1 MKNINYKKIFA
12 GLIALPLIFLFVT
25 SCFDITG
32 VTQPASVKVGDTMTV
47 TVNVNLSTENQNNQ
61 NYKFLWFGMLV
72 PKTWDAKNTATVK
85 FDSPLRIS
93 DARPGF
99 GPMSPDTE
107 DISFWGNKS
116 KGLDGEQSGNSYTT
130 DMNAI
135 LPIGENYGEVEWVA
149 FRSDKP
155 VDVGSD
161 PDAKSP
167 AGINGTITVTIPVG
181 PGHSGAQLGYWVGS
195 HQNGFKQ
202 ENAWGQSIQDAESR
216 HWDTFYQSIVITG
229 AGSDATDL
237 TGPAPTFTATI
248 APESYMFDDILTVSF
263 DAKEGKDGAATALL
277 DANEVHM
284 NAKVMLADGTVVS
297 GPATP
302 MTLTGSNVWS
312 ATMWPPGFFAVPDG
326 NVITQLHLNF
336 SNADGSIVVK
346 NPGYDTDIIF
356 ITKCE

>member
-1 MKNINYKKIFA
+1 MKNINYKKILT
-12 GLIALPLIFLFVT
+12 GLIALPLIFIFVT

-32 VTQPASVKVGDTMTV
+32 VTQPTSAKVGDTVTITV
-47 TVNVNLSTENQNNQ
+47 DVNLSTENQNNQ

-72 PKTWDAKNTATVK
+72 PKSWDVANNATVR
-85 FDSPLRIS
+85 FDSPLKIS
-93 DARPGF
+93 DARPGS
-99 GPMSPDTE
+99 GPMSADTE

-130 DMNAI
+130 DMNNI

-167 AGINGTITVTIPVG
+167 AGIDGTITVTLKIG
-181 PGHSGAQLGYWVGS
+181 AGHSGVQLGYWVGS

-202 ENAWGQSIQDAESR
+202 EDAWGQSIQDAESR
-216 HWDTFYQSIVITG
+216 HWDTFYKSMAITG
-229 AGSDATDL
+229 AGSEATDL
-237 TGPAPTFTATI
+237 TGPAPTFTATVS
-248 APESYMFDDILTVSF
+248 PESYMFDDILTINF
-263 DAKEGKDGAATALL
+263 DAKEGKDGANTALF

-284 NAKVMLADGTVVS
+284 NPKVMLADGTVIAGNPV
-297 GPATP
+297 P
-302 MTLTGSNVWS
+302 MTLTGSNIWS
-312 ATMWPPGFFAVPDG
+312 ATMWPPGYFSVPDG
-326 NVITQLHLNF
+326 NIITELHVNF
-336 SNADGSIVVK
+336 SSPDGSVVVK
-346 NPGYDTDIIF
+346 NPGYDSDIIF

>member
-1 MKNINYKKIFA
+1 MKKINYKKIFM

-32 VTQPASVKVGDTMTV
+32 VVQPASVKAGDTMTV

-72 PKTWDAKNTATVK
+72 PKSWDAKNNASVR
-85 FDSPLRIS
+85 FDSSLNIS
-93 DARPGF
+93 DDRPGS
-99 GPMSPDTE
+99 GTMTADTE
-107 DISFWGNKS
+107 DITFWGNKS
-116 KGLDGEQSGNSYTT
+116 KGLDGENSGNSYTT

-135 LPIGENYGEVEWVA
+135 LPVGANYGEVEWVA
-149 FRSDKP
+149 FRSDSP

-161 PDAKSP
+161 ETAKSP
-167 AGINGTITVTIPVG
+167 AGINGTITLTIKVG
-181 PGHSGAQLGYWVGS
+181 VGHSGAQLGYWVGS

-202 ENAWGQSIQDAESR
+202 EDAWGQSIQNAQSR
-216 HWDTFYQSIVITG
+216 HWDTAYENIVITG
-229 AGSDATDL
+229 AGDDATDL
-237 TGPAPTFTATI
+237 TGPAPTYTATV
-248 APESYMFDDILTVSF
+248 APESYMFDDIITVKF
-263 DAKEGKDGAATALL
+263 DAKEGKDGTNTALI

-297 GPATP
+297 GPPTP
-302 MTLTGSNVWS
+302 MTLSGSNIWS
-312 ATMWPPGFFAVPDG
+312 ATMWPPGFFGVADG

-336 SNADGSIVVK
+336 SNPDGSIVVK

-356 ITKCE
+356 ITKCD